1 MNNPDQ
7 LIIPYYSPISAKGGR
22 RTRRQKRISRRH
34 KKTRHN
40 RRSKRRY

>member
-22 RTRRQKRISRRH
+22 RSRRNRISRRH

-40 RRSKRRY
+40 RRTRRRY